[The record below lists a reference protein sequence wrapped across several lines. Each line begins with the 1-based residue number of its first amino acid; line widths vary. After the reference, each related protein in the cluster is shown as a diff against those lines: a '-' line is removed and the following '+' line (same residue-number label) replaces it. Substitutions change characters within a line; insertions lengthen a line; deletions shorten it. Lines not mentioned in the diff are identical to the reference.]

1 MNILFGNFGINLD
14 QLSSLSPNAVQV
26 LPASFLELRRAHIE
40 AIILEMPPVG
50 NEAIKSRLCEMLI
63 PKRNLNPNGFLLHNI
78 FRMFEYT
85 WNNNTMLNNPT
96 EMKRRALLL
105 RKVDDGCFDDTENR
119 VFSQPK
125 RDGTGFCGCSCAVSP
140 ENQFMGKPFLH
151 SFQMA
156 SVQNMTDANFAA
168 EIRRFRAGAVG
179 GPNNRI
185 AVSFRLASREPVPEN
200 TWIVDHDG
208 AGFPGHVTI
217 AVFGEDGLQAVE
229 EDARKFYIPELSNM
243 NWELTTTM
251 YVCEGRADWRD
262 DYFPGSDGWRDAI
275 ATFEL
280 IMRYGGFDEYLDIWR
295 VHSMLHGDQ
304 VGKKPGDAKLDISV
318 PLQLALDTV
327 RSFLYSGE
335 CDPNESN
342 TVVHSAIDY
351 LQKAV
356 TDTARIAVK
365 PSAKQFKSAP
375 ALLTNNKSDEVNLD
389 DCSTAAIELLTEECR
404 KFNIIPVFGSAFA
417 LSDEPTISFPGAHAV
432 TVTHGM
438 ETLCFTWNG
447 DTFKDCVLDE
457 IGEVEEGMISLRL
470 SDHEVSMRATAAGEL
485 FKTVVEQQT
494 LSIAERC
501 HGITLRGAN
510 CRNKTLL
517 AYKASGGDIEWMPLC
532 WRHKQQILK

>member
-1 MNILFGNFGINLD
+1 
-14 QLSSLSPNAVQV
+14 
-26 LPASFLELRRAHIE
+26 
-40 AIILEMPPVG
+40 
-50 NEAIKSRLCEMLI
+50 
-63 PKRNLNPNGFLLHNI
+63 
-78 FRMFEYT
+78 
-85 WNNNTMLNNPT
+85 MLNNPT
-96 EMKRRALLL
+96 EMKRRAFLL
-105 RKVDDGCFDDTENR
+105 RKVVDGCFDVTKNC

-125 RDGTGFCGCSCAVSP
+125 RDGTGFCGCSCVISL

-156 SVQNMTDANFAA
+156 SVQNMTDADFAA
-168 EIRRFRAGAVG
+168 EIQRFRAGAVG

-200 TWIVDHDG
+200 TWIVDHDR

-217 AVFGEDGLQAVE
+217 AVVGEDGLQAVE
-229 EDARKFYIPELSNM
+229 EDARKFCIPELSNM

-262 DYFPGSDGWRDAI
+262 DYFPGSDGWRDVI

-295 VHSMLHGDQ
+295 VHSKLHGDH

-327 RSFLYSGE
+327 WSFLYSGE
-335 CDPNESN
+335 CDPNEPN

-356 TDTARIAVK
+356 TDTARIVVK
-365 PSAKQFKSAP
+365 PSAKQFKFAP

-417 LSDEPTISFPGAHAV
+417 LSDETTISSPGAHAV

-457 IGEVEEGMISLRL
+457 IGEVEEDMISLRL
-470 SDHEVSMRATAAGEL
+470 SDHNVSMRATAAGEL
-485 FKTVVEQQT
+485 FQTVVDQQT

-501 HGITLRGAN
+501 HGITLRDAN

-517 AYKASGGDIEWMPLC
+517 AYKASEGDIEWMPLC
-532 WRHKQQILK
+532 WCYKQQILN